1 MMDGQ
6 LLVTMFSV
14 VFIVC
19 GVVAL
24 LIGSLGL
31 LRLPDVYCRIHAVGM
46 IDTAGAG
53 FIILG
58 MVIHEGFT
66 LVTMKL
72 VLIGVFMFFTSPIA
86 THAVAQVAFKSGV
99 VPVGRNLTRAAGTKN
114 PKTDAISKNGLQN
127 LLAKPKQKAE
137 ARRDQ
142 YHDRH
147 VSA

>member
-6 LLVTMFSV
+6 MLITILSGF
-14 VFIVC
+14 FIAL

-46 IDTAGAG
+46 IDTAGAS

-58 MVIHEGFT
+58 MIIHEGFT
-66 LVTMKL
+66 LVTVKL

-86 THAVAQVAFKSGV
+86 THAVAQVAYKSGV
-99 VPVGRNLTRAAGTKN
+99 VPVGRNLARNAGAKTTKTSVTKSKGIAK
-114 PKTDAISKNGLQN
+114 KTGKTKSTSRGAS
-127 LLAKPKQKAE
+127 
-137 ARRDQ
+137 
-142 YHDRH
+142 
-147 VSA
+147 

>member
-6 LLVTMFSV
+6 TLITILSGF
-14 VFIVC
+14 FIAC
-19 GVVAL
+19 GVLAL

-46 IDTAGAG
+46 IDTAGAS

-58 MVIHEGFT
+58 MIIHEGFT
-66 LVTMKL
+66 LVTVKL

-99 VPVGRNLTRAAGTKN
+99 VPVGRNLARNAGAKITKSSAAKSNGVAKKSGKTKSISRGT
-114 PKTDAISKNGLQN
+114 
-127 LLAKPKQKAE
+127 
-137 ARRDQ
+137 
-142 YHDRH
+142 
-147 VSA
+147 

>member
-6 LLVTMFSV
+6 LLVAMFSG
-14 VFIVC
+14 FLIVC

-58 MVIHEGFT
+58 IIIHEGFT
-66 LVTMKL
+66 LVSVKL
-72 VLIGVFMFFTSPIA
+72 VLIGVFLFFTSPIA
-86 THAVAQVAFKSGV
+86 THAVAQVAHKSGV
-99 VPVGRNLTRAAGTKN
+99 VPVGRNLARVAG
-114 PKTDAISKNGLQN
+114 SKNVRASSETKKRVTKSVRR
-127 LLAKPKQKAE
+127 AKAKIRGTP
-137 ARRDQ
+137 
-142 YHDRH
+142 
-147 VSA
+147 

>member
-6 LLVTMFSV
+6 MLITILSGL
-14 VFIVC
+14 FIAC

-46 IDTAGAG
+46 IDTAGAS

-58 MVIHEGFT
+58 MIIHEGFT
-66 LVTMKL
+66 LVTVKL

-86 THAVAQVAFKSGV
+86 THAVAQVAYKSGV
-99 VPVGRNLTRAAGTKN
+99 VPVGRNLTRAAATKN
-114 PKTDAISKNGLQN
+114 TKTSV
-127 LLAKPKQKAE
+127 AKPKRATKPAGKTRTKSRG
-137 ARRDQ
+137 A
-142 YHDRH
+142 
-147 VSA
+147 S